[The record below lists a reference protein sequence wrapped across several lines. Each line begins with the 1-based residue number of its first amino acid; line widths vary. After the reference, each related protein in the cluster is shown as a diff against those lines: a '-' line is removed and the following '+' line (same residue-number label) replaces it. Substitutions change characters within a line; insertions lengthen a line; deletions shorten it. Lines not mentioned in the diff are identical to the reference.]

1 MILPYGAGGVPG
13 RGEIPMSS
21 VSSRTPVDF
30 LLRIENIGD
39 KGHHQ
44 KQRDLHPKHARSSL
58 LSGEALIKSVRA
70 VSERFFVQSRY
81 RKRRNTLCISRFRY
95 RRVGGKDPLIAEGDL
110 FRVSLITARR
120 TGRCLSSSAT
130 DTAGLKE
137 SDSAPQDRPC
147 IRRGPASTPAAPR
160 SPQTAIS
167 YSRSCRT
174 GRSSRGRSA

>member
-39 KGHHQ
+39 KDHHQ

-81 RKRRNTLCISRFRY
+81 RKRRNTLCTRKGYAAS
-95 RRVGGKDPLIAEGDL
+95 
-110 FRVSLITARR
+110 VSQLALATAALYFPFSIPKS
-120 TGRCLSSSAT
+120 GR
-130 DTAGLKE
+130 K
-137 SDSAPQDRPC
+137 
-147 IRRGPASTPAAPR
+147 
-160 SPQTAIS
+160 
-167 YSRSCRT
+167 
-174 GRSSRGRSA
+174 RSAHSRRRFIHTIS